1 MNSSIYRFSY
11 KGGRSK
17 LIRESQD
24 VIDGPMVDLDPLS
37 RNYRHY
43 CVWALRNSILS
54 EFETNLDGGAYVR
67 GCN

>member
-1 MNSSIYRFSY
+1 M
-11 KGGRSK
+11 
-17 LIRESQD
+17 IRESQD